1 MGLRLNGTHNVRV
14 VSWREGCEG
23 LIGDK
28 TFVLFVLSNQAIG
41 VLDDG
46 NSKFIEQVH
55 LCLEQGVHCLPIF
68 LQRDGAEFSIP
79 SLLSYKYSRAEV
91 SPTLRNLLL
100 LQGLRIDTSDAKRS
114 TPRILAA
121 RQIVLGLLNTEGV
134 DSNPD
139 KLSQTEMRELY
150 GFLKPS
156 LNEVNQVQKMLLD
169 AIVPETRN
177 WTLNDIKAL
186 LEGGHVWVGGEGRVG
201 KSTISA
207 LLARELEKRDELAAY
222 FPFSRETQHLA
233 TPSDLIQTI
242 AYTLS
247 LRIPPVGRYILSLF
261 QASLIDYSKSNPSSL
276 FLQLIVEPMREVSIY
291 YKFETPL
298 VLILDGLDECG
309 EAGQVDGSG
318 RVVRSEDLVGIM
330 EKCVPLL
337 PAECIRVVAFSRI
350 TDAYV
355 NVFKEWGS
363 WFEVQVTDER
373 NKGDV
378 ELVAE
383 MLLERSGVQ
392 DGLDRQKMIEL
403 LVRKS
408 GGLIEWVVD
417 VVGVLKET
425 GLTVEAFEKLEQ
437 TALVKYSKITQI
449 K

>member
-1 MGLRLNGTHNVRV
+1 
-14 VSWREGCEG
+14 G

-41 VLDDG
+41 ALDDG

-79 SLLSYKYSRAEV
+79 SLLSYTYSRAEV

-121 RQIVLGLLNTEGV
+121 RQIVQGLLNTEGV

-177 WTLNDIKAL
+177 WAVNDIKAL

-201 KSTISA
+201 K
-207 LLARELEKRDELAAY
+207 
-222 FPFSRETQHLA
+222 
-233 TPSDLIQTI
+233 
-242 AYTLS
+242 
-247 LRIPPVGRYILSLF
+247 
-261 QASLIDYSKSNPSSL
+261 
-276 FLQLIVEPMREVSIY
+276 LIVEPMREVSIY
-291 YKFETPL
+291 YKFENPL

-350 TDAYV
+350 TDAYL
-355 NVFKEWGS
+355 NAFKEWGG

-383 MLLERSGVQ
+383 MLLERNGVE
-392 DGLDRQKMIEL
+392 DGLDRQQMIEL

-417 VVGVLKET
+417 VVGVLQET

-437 TALVKYSKITQI
+437 TALVRYSKITQI
-449 K
+449 